1 MKPSASK
8 TTVWGTRLGF
18 YLAAVGSAFG
28 LGNLWRFPYVVA
40 ENGGGAFVL
49 LYLML
54 AFLIGTPFLVAEL
67 SLGKISRSSILSA
80 MLKLSGD
87 RYQVRALE
95 DPDFNMPKWM
105 RAFLPYIGK
114 VALLL
119 TLSVLAYYAVISGWV
134 LHFLIQLVLSSA
146 KGELVNPESSLQFLL
161 TNGWLQFTLTAVH
174 LTGVAFIVA
183 KDLEQGIE
191 KWLGYSVPLFGML
204 VVILA
209 YRSISLDQSQAALRF
224 LFYPD
229 FSKLKASS
237 LGQALGHVMFT
248 LSVGFGVMVT
258 FGSYLRE
265 RASLPIAGFRVT
277 TLDCLISLG
286 AGIMIF
292 PLVIYGGFQDAGP
305 SLLFHAVPKLLAQ
318 IPGGQLFGIG
328 FFLCLYLASVGASIG
343 LLETV
348 VANLRETR
356 RVKRSFAAWAAAGL
370 ALLIA
375 IWPALSTNV
384 LSSLRFNGH
393 GLLELWDAALINWFL
408 PVVALLISQVVAW
421 VLSAELKKAEFTEE
435 QASSGE
441 LLYRHWIFLLRYLA
455 PPIVLLALGLQLV
468 GLLHH

>member
-1 MKPSASK
+1 MPAPKT

-67 SLGKISRSSILSA
+67 SLGKISRSSIMSA

-87 RYQVRALE
+87 RHQARALE
-95 DPDFNMPKWM
+95 DPDFPMPAWM
-105 RAFLPYIGK
+105 RRTLPYIGK
-114 VALLL
+114 ISLLL
-119 TLSVLAYYAVISGWV
+119 SLSVLAYYAVISGWV
-134 LHFLIQLVLSSA
+134 LHFLVQLIVSSLRGQLVD
-146 KGELVNPESSLQFLL
+146 PEASLQFLL
-161 TNGWLQFTLTAVH
+161 HNGWLQFALTAIH
-174 LTGVAFIVA
+174 LTFVAIVVA
-183 KDLEQGIE
+183 KDLEEGLE
-191 KWLGYSVPLFGML
+191 KWLGYSVPLFGFL

-209 YRSISLDQSQAALRF
+209 YRSMSLDQSQAAIRF

-229 FSKLKASS
+229 FSKLKISS

-292 PLVIYGGFQDAGP
+292 PLVIYGRFQDAGP

-318 IPGGQLFGIG
+318 IPGGQVFGIG

-348 VANLRETR
+348 VANMRETR
-356 RVKRSFAAWAAAGL
+356 RVKRSFGAWSAAAL
-370 ALLIA
+370 ALFIA

-384 LSSLRFNGH
+384 LSSVQFHGH

-421 VLSAELKKAEFTEE
+421 VLSSELKKAEFTEE
-435 QASSGE
+435 QAASGE
-441 LLYRHWIFLLRYLA
+441 LLYRHWIFLLRYVA
-455 PPIVLLALGLQLV
+455 PPIVFLALGLQLI
-468 GLLHH
+468 GLLH